1 MRNRHLSGASRD
13 HKATLSRRDVL
24 QGGAA
29 LGAGAGAVAFTAV
42 HGGRQSAMAQAT
54 PSVAPVVE
62 RQGDVVSFSYLR
74 PTWGPATFTKDG
86 PYQQTLEQMGKVDI
100 EVQIIPVI
108 DYNTKVN
115 TILASGDIP
124 NVIWGSGPSAQIW
137 KDAQDQG
144 AFTPINDHLDTY
156 PAVKAAVPQSIWDQL
171 TDESGAIYFVP
182 QLIYPVVPFS
192 LFYRQDVFEA
202 KGLTEPT
209 TIDEFVAVLEA
220 LTGDPAMSPFTMGYT
235 WHVKDLATAFGFA
248 LNGWQPSESDPNML
262 EPWYVQQ
269 KQIDLH
275 FWFQDLYKRQL
286 LDQNYG
292 VNVEPNL
299 SDQRFEG
306 GKSAI
311 AAAHWQAFNKFTVS
325 LRTIA
330 PDARIGV
337 LPPLA
342 PTAGTRMVHPVD
354 RGFYVSSQMENAAGF
369 FDFLNWT
376 LTDGAT
382 FRRYG
387 IEGMT
392 YAMEGGAAKPIP
404 DQQREAAYRGPQ
416 IEPVSFIGPID
427 EKLDWTLI
435 RANYEGADIADT
447 FEYVQGKFEEYGA
460 NKFYDYRNPFVISPT
475 EGADGTRIYEDVL
488 RPVIDSVIIDANRT
502 RDEWAAAVQQWREAG
517 GDQIIAEVNEL
528 QTDKGEPDY
537 GV

>member
-1 MRNRHLSGASRD
+1 MHSRHMSDTTRD
-13 HKATLSRRDVL
+13 RQVTLSRRRVL
-24 QGGAA
+24 Q
-29 LGAGAGAVAFTAV
+29 AGAGAAVLTA
-42 HGGRQSAMAQAT
+42 GAASSRSALAQAT
-54 PSVAPVVE
+54 PGVTPVVE
-62 RQGDVVSFSYLR
+62 RQGDPVSFSYLR

-86 PYQQTLEQMGKVDI
+86 PYQQMLEQMGKVDI

-108 DYNTKVN
+108 DYDTKVN

-124 NVIWGSGPSAQIW
+124 DVIWGSGPSRQIW

-144 AFTPINDHLDTY
+144 AFTPINDLLDAY

-171 TDESGAIYFVP
+171 ADESGAIYFVP

-202 KGLTEPT
+202 KGLSEPT
-209 TIDEFVAVLEA
+209 TIDEFVAVMEE

-235 WHVKDLATAFGFA
+235 WHAKDLATAFGFA
-248 LNGWQPSESDPNML
+248 LNGWQPSESDPNLL
-262 EPWYVQQ
+262 EPWYVQE

-275 FWFQDLYKRQL
+275 FWFQDLYRRQL

-311 AAAHWQAFNKFTVS
+311 AAAHWSAFNKFTVS

-330 PDARIGV
+330 PEASVGV
-337 LPPLA
+337 LSPLG

-354 RGFYVSSQMENAAGF
+354 RGFYISSQMQNAEGF
-369 FDFLNWT
+369 FDFLNWS
-376 LTDGAT
+376 LTDGTT

-387 IEGMT
+387 IEDKT
-392 YAMEGGAAKPIP
+392 YRVVADAAQPIP
-404 DQQREAAYRGPQ
+404 DLQREEAYRGPQ
-416 IEPVSFIGPID
+416 IEPVSFISPIE
-427 EKLDWTLI
+427 EKLDWTLV
-435 RANYEGADIADT
+435 RANYEGAGIGDE
-447 FEYVQGKFEEYGA
+447 FEYVQDKFEAYSA
-460 NKFYDYRNPFVISPT
+460 HKFYDFRNPFVISPT
-475 EGADGTRIYEDVL
+475 EGADGTRLYEDIL

-517 GDQIIAEVNEL
+517 GNQIIAEVNEL
-528 QTDKGEPDY
+528 QTDKSQPDY